1 VALSGFHLRVAQVL
15 AAATSAE
22 GFALGGGY
30 GLQAHEIVD
39 RPSED
44 LDAFVASMDPEVF
57 VRAESELVSAL
68 EAAGLR
74 AEVQGR
80 DDWFRGI
87 NVSSPQGEEVQIDL
101 NYRYRTKPPII
112 IANIGPVLDTDD
124 LILGKMT
131 ALMDREAER
140 DFIDTDA
147 ILQDGR
153 WSPTDLFASVKQVR
167 PALSQADF
175 EQTLR
180 RAHEGN
186 PAVYADLG
194 FALEDQQ
201 ALFARLESAANGGEV
216 YVSAHVRHGHP
227 VAAHWRGKPGP

>member
-1 VALSGFHLRVAQVL
+1 MGLAGFHLRVAQVL

-57 VRAESELVSAL
+57 VRAEAELVSAL
-68 EAAGLR
+68 EAAGFN
-74 AEVQGR
+74 AEVQVR

-87 NVSSPQGEEVQIDL
+87 RVSSPVGEEVQVDL

-140 DFIDTDA
+140 DYVDTDA

-153 WSPTDLFASVKQVR
+153 WSPADLFASVNQVR
-167 PALSQADF
+167 PDLSRADF
-175 EQTLR
+175 EQVLR
-180 RAHEGN
+180 RAHRGN
-186 PAVYADLG
+186 PAVYVDLG
-194 FALEDQQ
+194 FALKDQL
-201 ALFARLESAANGGEV
+201 ALFSRLESAANGGEIF
-216 YVSAHVRHGHP
+216 VSAHVRDGHS
-227 VAAHWRGKPGP
+227 VAARWRSRPRP